1 MNYPSDAAV
10 DHAPWQTLLT
20 QYVDTNGRVAYRDLQ
35 AKDATTF
42 AQYLMTLTQARLD
55 GLSEAEEKALWINA
69 YNAVIVSGILQGYT
83 AENILKRKRLFS
95 WYALPI
101 AGKDRTPDEIE
112 HEILRK
118 KFRDP
123 RIHFAI
129 VCASTSCPK
138 LRAEAYVAERLE
150 QQLDDAARQ
159 FVNDPARNRIEQQQ
173 IALSLI
179 FKWFAQDFIE
189 HAGSV
194 ANFLHRFVTDDK
206 KGIVERL
213 SGDPEYFTYNW
224 TLNAQEGQRIP

>member
-1 MNYPSDAAV
+1 MRRIFILLLTIGLLSVNHPSDAAI
-10 DHAPWQTLLT
+10 DHSPWNTLLT
-20 QYVDTNGRVAYRDLQ
+20 QYVDTDGRVAYRDLQ
-35 AKDATTF
+35 AKDAPTF
-42 AQYLMTLTQARLD
+42 ARYLTTLAQARLD

-95 WYALPI
+95 WYSLPI

-129 VCASTSCPK
+129 VCASSSCPK

-159 FVNDPARNRIEQQQ
+159 FVNDPARNRIEPQRGC
-173 IALSLI
+173 LV
-179 FKWFAQDFIE
+179 DD
-189 HAGSV
+189 
-194 ANFLHRFVTDDK
+194 LHVVCPGLR
-206 KGIVERL
+206 
-213 SGDPEYFTYNW
+213 
-224 TLNAQEGQRIP
+224 